1 VAQGAHEDSSGVA
14 PLMAITIA
22 LDCMG
27 GDHGPHV
34 TIPAAAAFL
43 QQQPN
48 ANAILVGARDAIE
61 AQLRQHG
68 LITEP
73 RLRVQHAS
81 EVVGMDEAPASALR
95 NKRDSSMRVAIDL
108 VKSGEAQACV
118 SAGNTGALMAISRFV
133 LKMLPGVERPA
144 IASMVP
150 TMRGQSFVL
159 DLGANVDCTPV
170 HLLQFGVM
178 GAALY
183 SVVTKV
189 ERPSVGLLNI
199 GEEDIK
205 GNEVVKQAGELLK
218 SSGLNYYGNVEGY
231 DIYKGTTDVVV
242 CDGFVG
248 NVFLKSSEGLARM
261 LAAYLHEEF
270 TRSPISKLLGLV
282 SMPVIKAFRRRVDP
296 RRLNG
301 ASLLGLRGIVVKS
314 HGSAD
319 TFAFG
324 FAIRQAWEEA
334 ESGILDRI
342 SAHLPRIEEPAE
354 PAPAQ
359 KAG

>member
-1 VAQGAHEDSSGVA
+1 
-14 PLMAITIA
+14 MRITIA

-27 GDHGPHV
+27 GDHGPEV
-34 TIPAAAAFL
+34 TVPAAAAFL
-43 QQQPN
+43 QQRLD
-48 ANAILVGARDAIE
+48 AHVILVGRRDEIE
-61 AQLRQHG
+61 ARLRG
-68 LITEP
+68 LHLAGDA
-73 RLRVQHAS
+73 RLRVQHAP
-81 EVVGMDEAPASALR
+81 EVVGMDEPPASALR
-95 NKRDSSMRVAIDL
+95 AKRDSSMRLAVDL
-108 VKSGEAQACV
+108 VKSGEADACV

-150 TMRGQSFVL
+150 TMRGRSCVL
-159 DLGANVDCTPV
+159 DLGANVDCTP
-170 HLLQFGVM
+170 LNLMQFAVM

-183 SVVTKV
+183 SVVEKT

-205 GNEVVKQAGELLK
+205 GNEVAKQAGELLRA
-218 SSGLNYYGNVEGY
+218 SDLNYYGNIEGY
-231 DIYKGTTDVVV
+231 DVYKGTTDVVV

-270 TRSPISKLLGLV
+270 TRNAFTKLLGFLCL
-282 SMPVIKAFRRRVDP
+282 PVINAFRRRVDP

-301 ASLLGLRGIVVKS
+301 ASLLGLRGVVVKS

-319 TFAFG
+319 SFAFAV
-324 FAIRQAWEEA
+324 AINRAWEEA
-334 ESGILDRI
+334 ESGILERI
-342 SAHLPRIEEPAE
+342 TAHLPRVDEPGE
-354 PAPAQ
+354 PVQ

>member
-1 VAQGAHEDSSGVA
+1 
-14 PLMAITIA
+14 MAITIA

-27 GDHGPHV
+27 GDHGAHV

-43 QQQPN
+43 KETPD
-48 ANAILVGARDAIE
+48 ARLILVGLREVIE
-61 AQLRQHG
+61 SELHKCG
-68 LITEP
+68 LAGDP
-73 RLRVQHAS
+73 RLRIQHAS

-95 NKRDSSMRVAIDL
+95 SKRDSSMRVAIDL
-108 VKSGEAQACV
+108 VKAGEAQACV

-144 IASMVP
+144 IAGMVP
-150 TMRGQSFVL
+150 TMRGRSFVL
-159 DLGANVDCTPV
+159 DLGANVDCTPL
-170 HLLQFGVM
+170 HLLQFAVM

-183 SVVTKV
+183 SVVEKV
-189 ERPSVGLLNI
+189 DRPSVGLLNI

-218 SSGLNYYGNVEGY
+218 ASGLNYYGNVEGY

-248 NVFLKSSEGLARM
+248 NIFLKSSEGLARM
-261 LAAYLHEEF
+261 LASYLKEEF
-270 TRSPISKLLGLV
+270 TRNPVTKLMGLLCL
-282 SMPVIKAFRRRVDP
+282 PVINGFRRRVDA

-319 TFAFG
+319 SFGFG
-324 FAIRQAWEEA
+324 FAIRRAWDEA
-334 ESGILDRI
+334 ESGILERI
-342 SAHLPRIEEPAE
+342 SAHLPGLDEPT
-354 PAPAQ
+354 PAQ

>member
-1 VAQGAHEDSSGVA
+1 
-14 PLMAITIA
+14 MATTIA

-27 GDHGPHV
+27 GDHGPAV
-34 TIPAAAAFL
+34 TVPAAARFL
-43 QQQPN
+43 EQQPQ
-48 ANAILVGARDAIE
+48 AHVVLVGDESAIR
-61 AQLRQHG
+61 AQLESAGIAQDSR
-68 LITEP
+68 I
-73 RLRVQHAS
+73 RVLHTT
-81 EVVGMDEAPASALR
+81 EVVGMDEPPASALR
-95 NKRDSSMRVAIDL
+95 SKRNSSMRMSIEL

-150 TMRGQSFVL
+150 TMRGRSCVL
-159 DLGANVDCTPV
+159 DLGANVDCSAL
-170 HLLQFGVM
+170 HLLQFAVM
-178 GAALY
+178 GSALY
-183 SVVTKV
+183 SIVGKV
-189 ERPSVGLLNI
+189 ERPTVGLLNI

-218 SSGLNYYGNVEGY
+218 ASGLNYLGNVEGD

-248 NVFLKSSEGLARM
+248 NIFLKSSEGLAKM
-261 LAAYLHEEF
+261 LAAYLNEEF
-270 TRSPISKLLGLV
+270 RRNPFTKLLGLIGL
-282 SMPVIKAFRRRVDP
+282 PVLNAFKRRVDP

-319 TFAFG
+319 SFSFSVAVQR
-324 FAIRQAWEEA
+324 AYDEA
-334 ESGILDRI
+334 ASGILERI
-342 SAHLPRIEEPAE
+342 SEHLPKMPDAT
-354 PAPAQ
+354 APMQ

>member
-1 VAQGAHEDSSGVA
+1 MGV
-14 PLMAITIA
+14 TIA

-27 GDHGPHV
+27 GDHGLPV
-34 TIPAAAAFL
+34 TIPAALSFL
-43 QQQPN
+43 DQR
-48 ANAILVGARDAIE
+48 AEARVVLVGDAESIVNALRARNRADD
-61 AQLRQHG
+61 
-68 LITEP
+68 P
-73 RLRVQHAS
+73 RIRVQHAS
-81 EVVGMDEAPASALR
+81 EIVGMDDPPAIALR
-95 NKRDSSMRVAIDL
+95 GKRDSSMRVAVDL
-108 VKSGEAQACV
+108 VKNGEADACV
-118 SAGNTGALMAISRFV
+118 SAGNTGGLMAISRFV
-133 LKMLPGVERPA
+133 LKMMPGVERPA

-150 TMRGQSFVL
+150 TMRGRCCVL
-159 DLGANVDCTPV
+159 DLGANVDCTAL
-170 HLLQFGVM
+170 HLLQFAVM

-183 SVVTKV
+183 SVVEKV

-218 SSGLNYYGNVEGY
+218 TSGLNYYGNVEGF

-261 LAAYLHEEF
+261 LASYLQEEF
-270 TRSPISKLLGLV
+270 KRSVFSRLV
-282 SMPVIKAFRRRVDP
+282 ALASLPVINAFRRRVDP

-319 TFAFG
+319 ALAFEV
-324 FAIRQAWEEA
+324 AIDRAWEEA
-334 ESGILDRI
+334 NRGILERI
-342 SAHLPRIEEPAE
+342 REHLPPLDETPPRV
-354 PAPAQ
+354 Q
-359 KAG
+359 GVG

>member
-1 VAQGAHEDSSGVA
+1 MGV
-14 PLMAITIA
+14 TVA

-27 GDHGPHV
+27 GDHGLAV
-34 TIPAAAAFL
+34 TIPAALSFL
-43 QQQPN
+43 DQR
-48 ANAILVGARDAIE
+48 ADASIVLVGDQQRIATELGARARAAD
-61 AQLRQHG
+61 
-68 LITEP
+68 P
-73 RLRVQHAS
+73 RIRVQHAS
-81 EVVGMDEAPASALR
+81 EVVDMDDTPAVALR
-95 NKRDSSMRVAIDL
+95 GKRDSSMRVAVDL
-108 VKSGEAQACV
+108 VKTGAADACV

-133 LKMLPGVERPA
+133 LKMMPGVERPA

-150 TMRGQSFVL
+150 TMRGRSCVL
-159 DLGANVDCTPV
+159 DLGANVDCTAV
-170 HLLQFGVM
+170 HLLQFAVM

-183 SVVTKV
+183 SVVEKV

-218 SSGLNYYGNVEGY
+218 ASGLNYYGNVEGH

-248 NVFLKSSEGLARM
+248 NVFLKTSEGLARM
-261 LAAYLHEEF
+261 LAAYLQEEF
-270 TRSPISKLLGLV
+270 KRNIFTKLVAAASL
-282 SMPVIKAFRRRVDP
+282 PVINAFRRRVDP

-319 TFAFG
+319 AFAFEV
-324 FAIRQAWEEA
+324 AVTRAWEEA
-334 ESGILDRI
+334 TRASSSASAITCPPLDE
-342 SAHLPRIEEPAE
+342 A
-354 PAPAQ
+354 AQ
-359 KAG
+359 RAQEMG

>member
-1 VAQGAHEDSSGVA
+1 
-14 PLMAITIA
+14 MAITIA

-34 TIPAAAAFL
+34 TVPAAAAFL
-43 QQQPN
+43 KERPD
-48 ANAILVGARDAIE
+48 ARMILVGVRDAVVSE
-61 AQLRQHG
+61 LRTQQL
-68 LITEP
+68 ESDP

-95 NKRDSSMRVAIDL
+95 SKRDSSMRVAIDL
-108 VKSGEAQACV
+108 VKAGEAQACV

-133 LKMLPGVERPA
+133 LKMQPGVDRPA
-144 IASMVP
+144 IAGMIP
-150 TMRGQSFVL
+150 TMRGRSFVL
-159 DLGANVDCTPV
+159 DLGANVDCTPLN
-170 HLLQFGVM
+170 LLQFGVM

-183 SVVTKV
+183 SIVEKV

-205 GNEVVKQAGELLK
+205 GNEVVKQAGELLRT
-218 SSGLNYYGNVEGY
+218 SGLNYHGNVEGY

-261 LAAYLHEEF
+261 LAAYLKEEF
-270 TRSPISKLLGLV
+270 TRSAFRKLVGVLSL
-282 SMPVIKAFRRRVDP
+282 PVINAFRRRVDP

-319 TFAFG
+319 SFAFG
-324 FAIRQAWEEA
+324 FAIRRAWEEA
-334 ESGILDRI
+334 ESGILERI
-342 SAHLPRIEEPAE
+342 SEHLPRFDEPAE
-354 PAPAQ
+354 PAQ

>member
-1 VAQGAHEDSSGVA
+1 MHRRPFMTESSDGARPMRIS
-14 PLMAITIA
+14 IA

-27 GDHGPHV
+27 GDHGPEV

-43 QQQPN
+43 QQRSD
-48 ANAILVGARDAIE
+48 AHIILVGRRDEIE
-61 AQLRQHG
+61 AQLRALHLEG
-68 LITEP
+68 DA
-73 RLRVQHAS
+73 RLRVHHAP
-81 EVVGMDEAPASALR
+81 EVVGMDEPPASALR
-95 NKRDSSMRVAIDL
+95 AKRDSSMRLAVDL
-108 VKSGEAQACV
+108 VKSGEADACV

-150 TMRGQSFVL
+150 TMRGRSCVL
-159 DLGANVDCTPV
+159 DLGANVDCTPL
-170 HLLQFGVM
+170 HLMQFAVM

-183 SVVTKV
+183 SVVEKV

-205 GNEVVKQAGELLK
+205 GNEVAKQAGELLRA
-218 SSGLNYYGNVEGY
+218 SDLNYRGNIEGY

-270 TRSPISKLLGLV
+270 TRNPFTKLLGFLCL
-282 SMPVIKAFRRRVDP
+282 PVINAFRRRVDP

-319 TFAFG
+319 SFAFRV
-324 FAIRQAWEEA
+324 AINRAWEEA
-334 ESGILDRI
+334 ASGILERI
-342 SAHLPRIEEPAE
+342 TAHLPSMDEPGE
-354 PAPAQ
+354 KAQ
-359 KAG
+359 KTG

>member
-1 VAQGAHEDSSGVA
+1 MGV
-14 PLMAITIA
+14 TIA

-27 GDHGPHV
+27 GDHGLAV
-34 TIPAAAAFL
+34 TIPAALSFL
-43 QQQPN
+43 DQRTE
-48 ANAILVGARDAIE
+48 ASVVLVGDQQRIGKELEARNRTVDS
-61 AQLRQHG
+61 
-68 LITEP
+68 

-81 EVVGMDEAPASALR
+81 AVVDMDDPPAVALR
-95 NKRDSSMRVAIDL
+95 GKRDSSMRVAIDL
-108 VKSGEAQACV
+108 VKAGEADACV

-133 LKMLPGVERPA
+133 LKMMPGVERPA

-150 TMRGQSFVL
+150 TMRGRCCVL
-159 DLGANVDCTPV
+159 DLGANVDCTAV
-170 HLLQFGVM
+170 HLLQFAVM

-183 SVVTKV
+183 SIVEKV
-189 ERPSVGLLNI
+189 DRPSVGLLNI

-218 SSGLNYYGNVEGY
+218 ASGLNYYGNVEGY
-231 DIYKGTTDVVV
+231 DIYRGTTDVVV

-261 LAAYLHEEF
+261 LAAYLQEEF
-270 TRSPISKLLGLV
+270 KRNIFTKLVAAASL
-282 SMPVIKAFRRRVDP
+282 PVINAFRRRVDP

-319 TFAFG
+319 AFAFEV
-324 FAIRQAWEEA
+324 AVNRAWEEA
-334 ESGILDRI
+334 NRGILERI
-342 SAHLPRIEEPAE
+342 RDHLPPVEEA
-354 PAPAQ
+354 APRAQ
-359 KAG
+359 ELG

>member
-1 VAQGAHEDSSGVA
+1 MGV
-14 PLMAITIA
+14 TIA

-27 GDHGPHV
+27 GDYGLPV
-34 TIPAAAAFL
+34 TVPAALSFL
-43 QQQPN
+43 DQRPD
-48 ANAILVGARDAIE
+48 ARVVLVGPGEKVTAAVR
-61 AQLRQHG
+61 AQR
-68 LITEP
+68 
-73 RLRVQHAS
+73 RLEDMRVRVQHAS
-81 EVVGMDEAPASALR
+81 EVVGMDDPPAVALR
-95 NKRDSSMRVAIDL
+95 AKRDSSMRVAIDL
-108 VKSGEAQACV
+108 VKNGEADACV
-118 SAGNTGALMAISRFV
+118 SAGNTGALIAISRFV

-150 TMRGQSFVL
+150 TMRGRCCVL
-159 DLGANVDCTPV
+159 DLGANVDCTAL
-170 HLLQFGVM
+170 HLLQFAVM

-183 SVVTKV
+183 TVVEKV

-218 SSGLNYYGNVEGY
+218 TSGLNYFGNVEGH

-270 TRSPISKLLGLV
+270 HRNVLTELLGLAV
-282 SMPVIKAFRRRVDP
+282 LPVIRAFRRRVDP

-319 TFAFG
+319 RFAFEV
-324 FAIRQAWEEA
+324 AVTRAWEEA
-334 ESGILDRI
+334 SSGILRRI
-342 SAHLPRIEEPAE
+342 SEHLPPLDE
-354 PAPAQ
+354 APERAQ
-359 KAG
+359 EVG